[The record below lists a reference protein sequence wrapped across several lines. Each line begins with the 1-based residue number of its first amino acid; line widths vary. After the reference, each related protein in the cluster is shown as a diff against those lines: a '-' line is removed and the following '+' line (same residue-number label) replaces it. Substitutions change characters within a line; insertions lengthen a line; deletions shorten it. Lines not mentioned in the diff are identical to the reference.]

1 MMKATKIAIVVILA
15 TIIVTAAPVSAA
27 MFHGQSESDRA
38 EKIVELADKAG
49 QKVDN
54 LIDIIYAN
62 DTVLEMIEDAT
73 LLDEL
78 EGNVTLYDEGV
89 ANVTA
94 AYDALEAED
103 YEGAVGN
110 ATEAL
115 SIFREVLSSI
125 HYIMQ
130 ESGVARGEILDGQGL
145 LTAMDRALERIER
158 LREILDDIDPEEVSE
173 EDLQEA
179 IDLLDDA
186 EAYLDKDTAIQWLLD
201 GNVTETAYNLTQ
213 ANRLISDAHKILKE
227 LARET
232 NPHRINNFL
241 AQMTRARERLRER
254 LQHAGGEGV
263 NVNGLLNQMGY
274 ENMIEFEKALQ
285 EMASNAENVD
295 DIKDAL
301 KEMKE
306 LGKTIREMDKA
317 LTQQMHQHGQQGE
330 QGGNGQGGTPEGNG
344 NGNSQNNGNGQG
356 NGGNGNNN

>member
-27 MFHGQSESDRA
+27 MFNGQSESDRA

-49 QKVDN
+49 KKADN

-78 EGNVTLYDEGV
+78 VNNVTLYDEGV

-94 AYDALEAED
+94 AYDALEVED

-115 SIFREVLSSI
+115 STFREVLSSI

-201 GNVTETAYNLTQ
+201 GNVTETAYNITQ
-213 ANRLISDAHKILKE
+213 ANSLISDAHQILKE
-227 LARET
+227 LAREA

-263 NVNGLLNQMGY
+263 DVNGLLNQMGY
-274 ENMIEFEKALQ
+274 ENMTEFEKALQ
-285 EMASNAENVD
+285 EMASNAEDVD
-295 DIKDAL
+295 DIKDVL
-301 KEMKE
+301 KELKE

-317 LTQQMHQHGQQGE
+317 LTQQMHQHGQQSE
-330 QGGNGQGGTPEGNG
+330 QGGTQEGNG
-344 NGNSQNNGNGQG
+344 NGNSQNSGNGQG
-356 NGGNGNNN
+356 NSGNGNNN